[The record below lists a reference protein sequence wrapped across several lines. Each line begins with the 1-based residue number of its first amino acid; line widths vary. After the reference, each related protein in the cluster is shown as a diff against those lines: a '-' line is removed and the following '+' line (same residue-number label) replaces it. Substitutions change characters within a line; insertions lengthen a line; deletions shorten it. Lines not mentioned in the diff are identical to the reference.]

1 MSLGAKGMKQTVFVP
16 QDDITVKELADIVS
30 GLMIIVPQEVINKL
44 DPGIQRHFKEIP
56 DRARDISVP
65 VKPRIVVPK

>member
-1 MSLGAKGMKQTVFVP
+1 MKQTVFVP

-56 DRARDISVP
+56 D
-65 VKPRIVVPK
+65 KPRIVVPK

>member
-1 MSLGAKGMKQTVFVP
+1 MKQTVFVP

>member
-1 MSLGAKGMKQTVFVP
+1 MKQTVFVP

-30 GLMIIVPQEVINKL
+30 GLMILVPKEVINKL

-56 DRARDISVP
+56 E
-65 VKPRIVVPK
+65 KPRIVVPK